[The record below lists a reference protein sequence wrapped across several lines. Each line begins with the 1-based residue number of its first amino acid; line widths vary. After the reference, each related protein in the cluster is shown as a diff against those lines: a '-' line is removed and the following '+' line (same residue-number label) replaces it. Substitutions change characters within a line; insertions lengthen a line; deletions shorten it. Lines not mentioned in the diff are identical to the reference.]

1 MFLLFSIQTEM
12 VFLFIVKF
20 CFQINVFTLIE
31 KKLRNDIYTVLKVI
45 ENIKKK
51 MKKSSRYRI
60 PEIKQIITFDLNIL
74 EILDTN
80 NGNNMKLKHSIAR
93 IILENGL

>member
-1 MFLLFSIQTEM
+1 
-12 VFLFIVKF
+12 
-20 CFQINVFTLIE
+20 
-31 KKLRNDIYTVLKVI
+31 
-45 ENIKKK
+45 

>member
-1 MFLLFSIQTEM
+1 MF
-12 VFLFIVKF
+12 FLFIVKF